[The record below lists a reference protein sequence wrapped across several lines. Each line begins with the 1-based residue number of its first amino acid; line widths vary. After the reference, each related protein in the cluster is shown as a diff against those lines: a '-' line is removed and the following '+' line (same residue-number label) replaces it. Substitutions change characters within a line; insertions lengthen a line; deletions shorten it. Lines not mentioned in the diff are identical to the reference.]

1 MRLAVLLVP
10 IVLCACDLQP
20 APKPAAH
27 RDAAEPD
34 ALPAPPLATD
44 AELAPPNGDVGDLA
58 PPSADCVTTAE
69 HIAAVL
75 IDSADAGARGSFED
89 ARGNMV
95 RVMAAACTKQSWN
108 ADRQQCMRLAKLE
121 VDVRACES
129 KYPIAK

>member
-1 MRLAVLLVP
+1 MRLVVLLV
-10 IVLCACDLQP
+10 LAACDLQP

-44 AELAPPNGDVGDLA
+44 AENGDVGDVGDVSL
-58 PPSADCVTTAE
+58 SADCVTTSE

-75 IDSADAGARGSFED
+75 VDSADAGARGSYED
-89 ARGNMV
+89 ARANMV
-95 RVMAAACTKQSWN
+95 HSFAAACTKQSWN

-129 KYPIAK
+129 KYPIAR

>member
-1 MRLAVLLVP
+1 MRLAVLV
-10 IVLCACDLQP
+10 VLAACDLQP
-20 APKPAAH
+20 APKQATH
-27 RDAAEPD
+27 RDAAEAD
-34 ALPAPPLATD
+34 ALPTPPLATD
-44 AELAPPNGDVGDLA
+44 AELAPPLDGDPS

-129 KYPIAK
+129 KFPIKH

>member
-1 MRLAVLLVP
+1 MRLAALL
-10 IVLCACDLQP
+10 LLAACDLRP
-20 APKPAAH
+20 APKQAVH
-27 RDAAEPD
+27 RDAAELD

-44 AELAPPNGDVGDLA
+44 AELAATDGGDVA
-58 PPSADCVTTAE
+58 APSADCATTAE

-75 IDSADAGARGSFED
+75 IDSADAGARGSYEG
-89 ARGNMV
+89 ARADMV
-95 RVMAAACTKQSWN
+95 HSFAATCTKQSWT

>member
-1 MRLAVLLVP
+1 MRLAVLV
-10 IVLCACDLQP
+10 VLAACDLQP
-20 APKPAAH
+20 APKPALH

-44 AELAPPNGDVGDLA
+44 AELAPPDSDLA

-75 IDSADAGARGSFED
+75 IDSADAGARGSFEG

-129 KYPIAK
+129 KYPIIH